1 MSQVSTGAACLGN
14 HKVPFFVVPII
25 VTHHCVGEPGR
36 DRSHSAQERQPE
48 PTCEMFFVNVN
59 ILAKLPKTVFP
70 NSFVN
75 YAFFS
80 GFSHN
85 HKRLFRILQTF
96 CERFDDVFLGFC
108 RIWRQT

>member
-59 ILAKLPKTVFP
+59 ILAKLTEGDF
-70 NSFVN
+70 SEFVCELCV
-75 YAFFS
+75 FS
-80 GFSHN
+80 GFCA
-85 HKRLFRILQTF
+85 QA
-96 CERFDDVFLGFC
+96 
-108 RIWRQT
+108 